1 MSKAKETPI
10 SKIVTMTHEEA
21 CNDANSWNFVQRR
34 QFLELLRLVLGD
46 ARALKAKSKSLLG
59 TLRGIVKTGTK
70 LFDPEKTYVF
80 FKNNSPCAG
89 GLYDDLRICDIESG
103 KVLYSVCPK
112 NPWYGYRPVVA
123 FSAED
128 ADRWKNPLVFES
140 MKDMREWFREPA
152 AFKVSVSKEHIR
164 TGKYDV
170 HTTEVHLCTKAV

>member
-21 CNDANSWNFVQRR
+21 CNDANSWNFYDW
-34 QFLELLRLVLGD
+34 FSET
-46 ARALKAKSKSLLG
+46 RALKAKSKSLLG

-80 FKNNSPCAG
+80 FKNNCPCTG

-103 KVLYSVCPK
+103 EVLYNVCPK
-112 NPWYGYRPVVA
+112 NPRYGYRPVVA

-128 ADRWKNPLVFES
+128 ADRWENPLVFES
-140 MKDMREWFREPA
+140 MKDMREWFRNPA
-152 AFKVSVSKEHIR
+152 AFKVSVSKERIR

-170 HTTEVHLCTKAV
+170 HTAEVHLCTKAA